1 MCAFAVRMYSRAK
14 PITILTSPVRIRRT
28 RAGNVLF
35 AERVDTLYS
44 TVVGEGRFT
53 VNVFLIVMLDLNRRD
68 QVKSVKLNER
78 SRDIN

>member
-1 MCAFAVRMYSRAK
+1 VCAFAVRMHSRVR
-14 PITILTSPVRIRRT
+14 PISILTSPVRMRRT

-53 VNVFLIVMLDLNRRD
+53 VNVFLIVMLELNWKD
-68 QVKSVKLNER
+68 QVKSVK
-78 SRDIN
+78 